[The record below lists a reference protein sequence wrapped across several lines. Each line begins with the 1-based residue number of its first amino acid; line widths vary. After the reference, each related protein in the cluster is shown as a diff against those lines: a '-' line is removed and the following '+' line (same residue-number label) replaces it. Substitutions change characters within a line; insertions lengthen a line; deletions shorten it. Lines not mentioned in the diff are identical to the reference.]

1 MPLTGKLKPMVAA
14 AVVLVAAAAGLYYW
28 SRPPVRTEPLVRVV
42 VPELTELGRRGEK
55 AFEAY
60 CAECHGRNAAGSDRG
75 PPLVHQIY
83 RPNHHADIAFARA
96 ARFGVRQHHW
106 FFGDMPPRPEVSD
119 EDIVAIVRYVRELQR
134 ANGIR

>member
-1 MPLTGKLKPMVAA
+1 MTAAVKPILAAVAA
-14 AVVLVAAAAGLYYW
+14 LVAAAAGIYYW
-28 SRPPVRTEPLVRVV
+28 SRPPARSEAVVRVV
-42 VPELTELGRRGEK
+42 VPELSELARKGQK

-75 PPLVHQIY
+75 PPLVHRIY
-83 RPNHHADIAFARA
+83 QPNHHADIAFASA

-106 FFGDMPPRPEVSD
+106 FFGDMPPRPEVTD